1 MCLSLPSFWKIDGG
15 QDAELIEDIHLAY
28 PDVPVQSG
36 DDLMKYLIR
45 INATNNQPFI
55 FIIDEWD
62 AIKRKEYPAKIAE
75 YAGDILLVGINY
87 DKQSK
92 THSCRIER
100 WSL

>member
-1 MCLSLPSFWKIDGG
+1 MTRFHDEDILSHI
-15 QDAELIEDIHLAY
+15 DAELIEDIHLAY

-62 AIKRKEYPAKIAE
+62 AI
-75 YAGDILLVGINY
+75 
-87 DKQSK
+87 
-92 THSCRIER
+92 CREF
-100 WSL
+100 SMGTFCYG